1 MIVGLYV
8 VNDFEKFNVNKKEQE
23 PHVLG
28 PKELLLFTRGG
39 GTCDSDPNLAYDVCI
54 LVYSWV

>member
-23 PHVLG
+23 PHVLSLG
-28 PKELLLFTRGG
+28 PKELFLFTRRGAHIVAV
-39 GTCDSDPNLAYDVCI
+39 TQT
-54 LVYSWV
+54 